1 MTAGQPPAAAPAH
14 SERVLNAATLLL
26 LLGLV
31 LTLRGCLTPA
41 PADATPLYAAREGRT
56 CDNCHVT
63 PNGWVN
69 PPLAERKCTMSCQS
83 CHVDPAGGGLRNGV
97 GRFFGRSTLPMIATS
112 PRPTD
117 DWDREIAAPLY
128 RLDHATTYSD
138 SLPLGPNDYAASL
151 DPKYD
156 PRDRLWALGRPLGGP
171 SRFATFRGRLGA
183 LNPDPLLRVGWDARV
198 AGLVGTGSLVF
209 PMQADLEAALH
220 PVEHLRFVAT
230 VGARGR
236 AGSWS
241 ESFSRPD
248 SPYLRQGY
256 VMLDE
261 APFLGYLRAGRFT
274 PEFGLRLDDHTAL
287 TRRTFDLDDALPDA
301 RMTGIELGVNPNRP
315 YARVAWLRGKARGVA
330 PKAFDI
336 FDVDPGH
343 AFSANVGYREVNFS
357 VGLSGLAQRRALAQ
371 GGDATSY
378 GINVAFNPWY
388 YSKHLPLTWQAEA
401 DFGDYR
407 RASGRKTRRAA
418 FYQELDWLAG
428 NGVNLLV
435 AQDWADPDRQ
445 VKDDESWRLSG
456 GVQVTPIPGIT
467 LDTRLRL
474 LFPRGAQSGADF
486 FVQLHFWN

>member
-1 MTAGQPPAAAPAH
+1 MTAACPRGEALRAP
-14 SERVLNAATLLL
+14 RLLGAATLALL
-26 LLGLV
+26 FGLL

-63 PNGWVN
+63 PNGWSN
-69 PPLAERKCTMSCQS
+69 PALAERKCTMSCQG
-83 CHVDPAGGGLRNGV
+83 CHLDPSGGGLRNGV

-117 DWDREIAAPLY
+117 DWDREIAAPFY
-128 RLDHATTYSD
+128 RRDRATTYTD
-138 SLPLGPNDYAASL
+138 SLPTGPADYAASL
-151 DPKYD
+151 DPRYD
-156 PRDRLWALGRPLGGP
+156 AHDGPWALGTPLGGP
-171 SRFATFRGRLGA
+171 SRYADFRGRLGV
-183 LNPDPLLRVGWDARV
+183 LNPDPLLRIGWDARV
-198 AGLVGTGSLVF
+198 AGLIGTGSVVF

-220 PVEHLRFVAT
+220 PVEHLLVVT
-230 VGARGR
+230 NLGARGR
-236 AGSWS
+236 ASSWS
-241 ESFSRPD
+241 DTFSEPG
-248 SPYLRQGY
+248 SPYLRQAY
-256 VMLDE
+256 VMLTE
-261 APFLGYLRAGRFT
+261 APWLGYLRAGRFT

-301 RMTGIELGVNPNRP
+301 RVTGVEMGVNPNRP
-315 YARVAWLRGKARGVA
+315 YARVAWLKGKARGVT
-330 PKAFDI
+330 PKAYDI

-343 AFSANVGYREVNFS
+343 ALSANVGYREVNFS
-357 VGLSGLAQRRALAQ
+357 VGASWLARRRALAQ
-371 GGDATSY
+371 GGDADSY
-378 GINVAFNPWY
+378 ALTASFNPWY

-407 RASGRKTRRAA
+407 RESGRKTRRAA

-435 AQDWADPDRQ
+435 AQDWADPDRE
-445 VKDDESWRLSG
+445 VRDDESWRLSG
-456 GVQVTPIPGIT
+456 GVQVTPLPGIT

-474 LFPRGAQSGADF
+474 LFPRGAQSGADV